1 MKYRKITHPLKD
13 EIRKHYSSIDEF
25 EAVTG
30 LSKRTLYDIFENK
43 RANVRDDV
51 KVIIAKNLNLSYEE
65 VFNLVYATRN

>member
-1 MKYRKITHPLKD
+1 MKYRNISHPLKD
-13 EIRKHYSSIDEF
+13 MIRKHYTSIEEF
-25 EAVTG
+25 TDVTG

-65 VFNLVYATRN
+65 VFNLVYATR

>member
-1 MKYRKITHPLKD
+1 MAYQKIEHPLKD
-13 EIRKHYSSIDEF
+13 EINKSYSSVESFAEI
-25 EAVTG
+25 TG
-30 LSKRTLYDIFENK
+30 ISKRTLYDIFQNK